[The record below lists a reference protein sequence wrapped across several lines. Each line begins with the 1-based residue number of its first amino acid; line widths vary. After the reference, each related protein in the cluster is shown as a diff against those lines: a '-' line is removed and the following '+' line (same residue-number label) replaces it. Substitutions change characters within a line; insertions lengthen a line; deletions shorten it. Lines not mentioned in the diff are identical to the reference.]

1 MIMSFFVMSATALWF
16 WVARWR
22 GKEVF
27 RKRPLLIAILISAPF
42 GLLAQEFG
50 WFVTEFGRQPW
61 IARGAMLVA
70 KGVTPRPVE
79 WVLIIFVLVYL
90 ALTIGLLKVLVA
102 SSAPDREDYR

>member
-1 MIMSFFVMSATALWF
+1 
-16 WVARWR
+16 
-22 GKEVF
+22 
-27 RKRPLLIAILISAPF
+27 
-42 GLLAQEFG
+42 
-50 WFVTEFGRQPW
+50 
-61 IARGAMLVA
+61 MLVA